1 VQDER
6 KPLISLDLQ
15 HYITAIETR
24 LSMDDIT
31 NSQNYVRFAVD
42 ETFLRADT
50 LTRLTAIEKM
60 ISLGLISVEEA
71 QEMEDLSPNGT
82 DNETNDRSI

>member
-1 VQDER
+1 
-6 KPLISLDLQ
+6 
-15 HYITAIETR
+15 
-24 LSMDDIT
+24 MDDIT